1 MSPYLII
8 LTDFFA
14 VLNHALSYAA
24 GLTMTLPAHLLLLHA
39 RHDELLAVNRQAF
52 TLSPHYSVVQRLL
65 RATNG
70 TLEMVHVS
78 DDEHV

>member
-1 MSPYLII
+1 MRPGWPCPDLLICYCC
-8 LTDFFA
+8 TRATTNCWPRMDK
-14 VLNHALSYAA
+14 
-24 GLTMTLPAHLLLLHA
+24 P
-39 RHDELLAVNRQAF
+39 F
-52 TLSPHYSVVQRLL
+52 TLNPHYSVVQHLL

>member
-1 MSPYLII
+1 MDKP
-8 LTDFFA
+8 
-14 VLNHALSYAA
+14 
-24 GLTMTLPAHLLLLHA
+24 
-39 RHDELLAVNRQAF
+39 F

-78 DDEHV
+78 DDEHVYLEVEDMLSTIRQNDFV